1 MKSSAALGT
10 HPLHPAV
17 VPLPIGA
24 FFLALVA
31 DVIHAMTKNPLFY
44 DFAEFAIGIG
54 IVTALLAAV
63 LGLIEYFGV
72 NMSAAGRRLATIHM
86 FVNVFAVV
94 LYAISWMLRRN
105 HAALG
110 TARWPLALGLAVVPF
125 LLLGFSG
132 WLGGKMSYEH
142 KIGVVEWIDPEA
154 REIGMREAPR

>member
-1 MKSSAALGT
+1 M
-10 HPLHPAV
+10 

-31 DVIHAMTKNPLFY
+31 DVTHAVTKQPLFY
-44 DFAEFAIGIG
+44 DVAHFAIGVG

-63 LGLIEYFGV
+63 LGLIDYFGV

-86 FVNVFAVV
+86 LINILAVV
-94 LYAISWMLRRN
+94 LYAISWLLRRG
-105 HAALG
+105 HGALE
-110 TARWPLALGLAVVPF
+110 TPRWPIAFGLAVVPF
-125 LLLGFSG
+125 LMLGVSG

-154 REIGMREAPR
+154 REIGMRESPR

>member
-1 MKSSAALGT
+1 MRSRAALGT

-17 VPLPIGA
+17 VPLPIGS
-24 FFLALVA
+24 FFLAFVA
-31 DVIHAMTKNPLFY
+31 DVIHALTKNPLFY
-44 DFAEFAIGIG
+44 DVAEFAIGVG

-63 LGLIEYFGV
+63 LGLIDFFGV

-86 FVNVFAVV
+86 SINLVAVV
-94 LYAISWMLRRN
+94 LYVVSWLVRRN
-105 HAALG
+105 HGALDSP
-110 TARWPLALGLAVVPF
+110 RWPLAFGLAVVPF
-125 LLLGFSG
+125 LMLGVSG

>member
-1 MKSSAALGT
+1 MRSRAALRT

-24 FFLALVA
+24 FFLAFVA
-31 DVIHAMTKNPLFY
+31 DVIHALTKNPLFY
-44 DFAEFAIGIG
+44 DVAEFAIGVG
-54 IVTALLAAV
+54 IVTALFAAV
-63 LGLIEYFGV
+63 LGLIDFFGV

-86 FVNVFAVV
+86 SINLVAVV
-94 LYAISWMLRRN
+94 LYVVSWLLRRN
-105 HAALG
+105 HGALD
-110 TARWPLALGLAVVPF
+110 TARWPLAFGLAVVPF
-125 LLLGFSG
+125 LMLGVSG